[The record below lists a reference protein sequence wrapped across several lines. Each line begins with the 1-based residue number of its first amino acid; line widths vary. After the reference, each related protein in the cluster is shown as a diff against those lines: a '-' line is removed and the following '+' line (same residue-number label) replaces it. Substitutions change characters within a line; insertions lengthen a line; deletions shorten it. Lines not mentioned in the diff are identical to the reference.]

1 MTGYLG
7 GAMGMAFGVQS
18 GEERQFDFTGAGTV
32 LLQSSES
39 MLSDPHL
46 VQQIEGQIG
55 GLGTPGLSHLQNV
68 IARQLGQQ
76 QR

>member
-1 MTGYLG
+1 
-7 GAMGMAFGVQS
+7 
-18 GEERQFDFTGAGTV
+18 
-32 LLQSSES
+32 
-39 MLSDPHL
+39 MLSDLHL